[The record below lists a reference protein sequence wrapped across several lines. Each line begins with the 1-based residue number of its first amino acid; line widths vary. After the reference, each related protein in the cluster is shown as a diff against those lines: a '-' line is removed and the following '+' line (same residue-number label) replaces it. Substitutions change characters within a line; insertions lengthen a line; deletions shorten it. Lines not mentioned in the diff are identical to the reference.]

1 MAKDMTS
8 KILEG
13 MKVPLNIRNIGIAA
27 HIDHGK
33 TTFSDNLLSGA
44 GMISE
49 ELAGKQRA
57 LDFDEEE
64 AERGITIYSANVSM
78 MHRVNEKDYLINLID
93 TPGHVDFGGE
103 VTRAMRAVDGVV
115 VLACAVEG
123 CMPQTET
130 VLRQAL
136 KERVKPILFINKVD
150 RLIKEL
156 QLTVKIHETS
166 IPLVGIRTQN
176 FKYFRSTKD
185 QKVHVHLYDLT
196 NDPLEDSNIADKRS
210 DVVAEM
216 ELMIEKIKKDT
227 ISSLDEEEL
236 TEEEIKRVEKSLKKL
251 GYID

>member
-1 MAKDMTS
+1 M
-8 KILEG
+8 
-13 MKVPLNIRNIGIAA
+13 
-27 HIDHGK
+27 
-33 TTFSDNLLSGA
+33 
-44 GMISE
+44 
-49 ELAGKQRA
+49 
-57 LDFDEEE
+57 
-64 AERGITIYSANVSM
+64 
-78 MHRVNEKDYLINLID
+78 
-93 TPGHVDFGGE
+93 
-103 VTRAMRAVDGVV
+103 
-115 VLACAVEG
+115 
-123 CMPQTET
+123 
-130 VLRQAL
+130 
-136 KERVKPILFINKVD
+136 
-150 RLIKEL
+150 IKEL
-156 QLTVKIHETS
+156 RLTVKIHETS